1 MKIQINFRQNG
12 PVLLTLTVLLF
23 ALFIN
28 PVTGIAQGTY
38 ATTSAGRPHDQG
50 GADIAGLVGQLEYN
64 ALFGLLGIVVLMGII
79 YIGHI
84 SKACAD
90 LNRPQKNVRNLL
102 ILVIGLSSFCSS
114 CSVEQQAMAA
124 QYRTAENRSCQ
135 INHHYSSQTGPV
147 FNTRYSTNGYS
158 KWYGPSVCKNFRQK
172 LIKSSY

>member
-12 PVLLTLTVLLF
+12 PVLPTLAVPLF
-23 ALFIN
+23 AWLIN
-28 PVTGIAQGTY
+28 LVKEVETGTY
-38 ATTSAGRPHDQG
+38 ATASAGWPHDRG
-50 GADIAGLVGQLEYN
+50 GADLACLVGQLEYN
-64 ALFGLLGIVVLMGII
+64 ALLGLVGIVVLMGII
-79 YIGHI
+79 YIGHV

-158 KWYGPSVCKNFRQK
+158 KWYGPSFCKNVEQK